1 MKLTG
6 IFKKTIGI
14 FILLVFLLSAGLPS
28 FAASID
34 SFKKAGE
41 LEKNASYFKAVKMY
55 ERAEREAGREK
66 NNEMAIKS
74 NHRIKQIEKILIS
87 YPLSRKE
94 AEKNLAK
101 ALPMVNQKER
111 ESWFESNKINDYIL
125 IDGKPYYQETFI
137 ANLFFRDDDLYYRIS
152 KSKSKAF
159 FGKLYDVIFRP
170 EDAGFKPD
178 PAITNINPIDFLGT
192 QTLKVPRKKLP
203 ETGLLQIWFPMPIIN
218 SAQTDV
224 RFISFGQQQ
233 YLKALPKTD
242 SDIALAYFEVPL
254 DKLKKDLEIELKFMF
269 KRYEQRF
276 IIDPN
281 NCGKY
286 ESENPLYKKY
296 TRDNKNTA
304 ITPEIKAK
312 AEEIIAG
319 EKNPYIAAKK
329 IYYYVVENIKYS
341 FMPHLALCVVEKP
354 ESVFVHE
361 RGYGDCGA
369 QSMYFAALCRAVG
382 IPAKSSGGYQLVP
395 GYAGPHFWA
404 EFYLPNYGWV
414 PVDTSIAQ
422 TVDRSYGATTA
433 QKKKFKEYYF
443 GNMDPYRYN
452 IQRET
457 DALISPMSQDPVFL
471 PLAVQ
476 MPIINLKGSRKNME
490 FTLLEYWKQNIEP
503 VY

>member
-1 MKLTG
+1 MKLTS
-6 IFKKTIGI
+6 ILKKTIGI
-14 FILLVFLLSAGLPS
+14 FIISAFILSSVSACVAG
-28 FAASID
+28 SID

-41 LEKNASYFKAVKMY
+41 LEKNTSYFKAIKMY
-55 ERAEREAGREK
+55 ERAEREASREK
-66 NNEMAIKS
+66 NDEIALKS

-87 YPLSRKE
+87 YPLDKKE
-94 AEKNLAK
+94 AEKALAK
-101 ALPMVNQKER
+101 ALPMINQKER

-125 IDGKPYYQETFI
+125 IDGKPYYQENFT
-137 ANLFFRDDDLYYRIS
+137 ANLFFRDNDLYNRVS
-152 KSKSKAF
+152 KSKNKAF
-159 FGKLYDVIFRP
+159 FGKLYDIIYRP

-192 QTLKVPRKKLP
+192 QTLKIPREKLP
-203 ETGLLQIWFPMPIIN
+203 KTGLLQIWFPMPIIS

-224 RFISFGQQQ
+224 RFISFSPQK
-233 YLKALPKTD
+233 YLKSLPKTD
-242 SDIALAYFEVPL
+242 TDIALAYFEIPL
-254 DKLKKDLEIELKFMF
+254 EELKTELNIEIKFMF

-276 IIDPN
+276 IINPA
-281 NCGKY
+281 NCGEY
-286 ESENPLYKKY
+286 DIESPLYKKY

-319 EKNPYIAAKK
+319 EKNPYNAAKK

-341 FMPHLALCVVEKP
+341 FMPHLALGVVEKP

-395 GYAGPHFWA
+395 GFAGPHFWA

-422 TVDRSYGATTA
+422 SVDRSYGATAT
-433 QKKKFKEYYF
+433 QNKKFKEYYF

-457 DALISPMSQDPVFL
+457 DALISPVSHDPVFL

-503 VY
+503 IY

>member
-1 MKLTG
+1 MKLKG
-6 IFKKTIGI
+6 IFKKSIGLFI
-14 FILLVFLLSAGLPS
+14 FLSFILSTVCAS
-28 FAASID
+28 FAGSID
-34 SFKKAGE
+34 SFEKAGE

-55 ERAEREAGREK
+55 ERAARESGREK
-66 NNEMAIKS
+66 NDAVTLKS

-87 YPLSRKE
+87 YPFGKKE
-94 AEKNLAK
+94 AEKVLAK

-137 ANLFFRDDDLYYRIS
+137 ANLLFRDDDLYNRIS

-159 FGKLYDVIFRP
+159 LASLSDIIYRP
-170 EDAGFKPD
+170 ADAGFKPD
-178 PAITNINPIDFLGT
+178 PAIPNINPIDFLGT
-192 QTLKVPRKKLP
+192 QTLKVPRAKLP
-203 ETGLLQIWFPMPIIN
+203 ETGLLQIWFPMPVIT

-224 RFISFGQQQ
+224 RFISFSPQK
-233 YLKALPKTD
+233 YLKSLPKTD
-242 SDIALAYFEVPL
+242 TDIALAYFEIPL
-254 DKLKKDLEIELKFMF
+254 EELKGELNIEIKFMF

-276 IIDPN
+276 IIDPA
-281 NCGKY
+281 NCGQY
-286 ESENPLYKKY
+286 DIESPLYKKY

-312 AEEIIAG
+312 AEEITAG
-319 EKNPYIAAKK
+319 EKNPYLAARK

-341 FMPHLALCVVEKP
+341 FMPHLALCALEKP
-354 ESVFVHE
+354 ESIFVHE

-369 QSMYFAALCRAVG
+369 QSMYFAALCRAIG

-395 GYAGPHFWA
+395 GFAGPHFWA

-422 TVDRSYGATTA
+422 SAYRSYGATA
-433 QKKKFKEYYF
+433 SQKKRFIEYFF

-457 DALISPMSQDPVFL
+457 DALISPISQDPVFL

-476 MPIINLKGSRKNME
+476 MPVINLKGSRKNME
-490 FTLLEYWKQNIEP
+490 FTLLEYWKQNIET